1 MGITYSKEF
10 IDKVIRQSCN
20 RGLKPTITIY
30 EHENDMSPR
39 SNNNLVN
46 IILHDAIEN
55 VPCTYDTKEIKGNL
69 ILMALTYNGNL
80 VYNLTYNGI
89 GVVMNKHEVS
99 FYALI

>member
-1 MGITYSKEF
+1 MTISFSREIIEK
-10 IDKVIRQSCN
+10 IIRQSCTL
-20 RGLKPTITIY
+20 RLKPTVTIY
-30 EHENDMSPR
+30 EYDNDMRPR

-55 VPCTYDTKEIKGNL
+55 VPCTFDTKEIKGNL

-89 GVVMNKHEVS
+89 GVVMNTHEVS